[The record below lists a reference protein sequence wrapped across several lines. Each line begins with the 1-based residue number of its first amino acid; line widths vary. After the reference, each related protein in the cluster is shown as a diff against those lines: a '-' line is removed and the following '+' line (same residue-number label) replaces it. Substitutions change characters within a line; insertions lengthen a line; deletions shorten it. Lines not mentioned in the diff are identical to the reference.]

1 MTTEHVSP
9 VDGLQRFLIL
19 LCVSIPSFMINL
31 DSNIV
36 AVSLSSIAH
45 SLHADFADIE
55 WVISA
60 YTLTFASFVMPAGA
74 LADRYGRKRMLVIGL
89 LVFGIASFICGAAT
103 GVGMLNG
110 ARALQG
116 IGAAILLSSALAT
129 LSHTFRGPHRAR
141 AFAFWGSVIG
151 IATSLGPVVGG
162 FITQHFG
169 WEWAFYIN
177 VPIGAAMIA
186 LTLYAVD
193 ESKDPNARKVD
204 VMGSATLSSSLFL
217 VTLALITGNH
227 EGWDSH
233 RVLTEFACSA
243 ALFALFLLVE
253 SKQQRPMLDLSFFRR
268 PTYIGANISGLAF
281 AAGLL
286 TMFTYL
292 PIYFQS
298 GLGFN
303 PQTAGLLMLPMA
315 VPLFVVPRIVAAHLT
330 HRFSGRG
337 LLTTGLA
344 TIGVGLTW
352 LGIACP
358 QFDYPSMVG
367 GLLIAGIGAGILNGE
382 TAKVSM
388 SVIPPERAGMASG
401 ISGTVR
407 FSGIVVGFAALGA
420 ILFHTV
426 SQSLEAGLAAGSSAD
441 ALNLT
446 RSIAAGDLSGG
457 AHALASNTDLHQ
469 LALHSFGSGY
479 QAILFVAAGIT
490 LTASV
495 LAWLLVRSADTAP
508 TPRHVKAPSTGTPQ
522 VQKL

>member
-1 MTTEHVSP
+1 MNTEHVSP
-9 VDGLQRFLIL
+9 TAGLQRFLIL

-36 AVSLSSIAH
+36 AVSLSSIAQ

-60 YTLTFASFVMPAGA
+60 YTLTFASCVMPAGA

-89 LVFGIASFICGAAT
+89 AVFTLASLICGAA
-103 GVGMLNG
+103 GSVELLNG

-116 IGAAILLSSALAT
+116 VGAAILLSSALAT
-129 LSHTFRGPHRAR
+129 LSHTFRGPHRAQ

-169 WEWAFYIN
+169 WQWVFYIN
-177 VPIGAAMIA
+177 GPIGVAMIA
-186 LTLYAVD
+186 LTLYAVK
-193 ESKDPNARKVD
+193 ESSDPHARKVD
-204 VMGSATLSSSLFL
+204 VPGSITFCSSLFL
-217 VTLALITGNH
+217 ITLALITGNH
-227 EGWDSH
+227 AGWSSPEI
-233 RVLTEFACSA
+233 LTEFASSA
-243 ALFALFLLVE
+243 VLFALFLILE
-253 SKQQRPMLDLSFFRR
+253 LKQQRPMLDLSFFRR
-268 PTYIGANISGLAF
+268 PTYIGANIAGLAY
-281 AAGLL
+281 ASALL

-298 GLGFN
+298 GLGLS
-303 PQTAGLLMLPMA
+303 PQKAGLLMLPIA
-315 VPLFVVPRIVAAHLT
+315 VPLFVVPRIVANYLT
-330 HRFSGRG
+330 HRFSGRA
-337 LLTTGLA
+337 LLTFGLA
-344 TIGVGLTW
+344 TIGVGLLW
-352 LGIACP
+352 LGA
-358 QFDYPSMVG
+358 QALSFDYVSMVA

-407 FSGIVVGFAALGA
+407 FTGIVVGFAALGA
-420 ILFHTV
+420 ILFSRV
-426 SQSLEAGLAAGSSAD
+426 SATLASGLSAD
-441 ALNLT
+441 SAIDPVSLT
-446 RSIAAGDLSGG
+446 RRIAAGDLSGG
-457 AHALASNTDLHQ
+457 PLASSSGIDLHA

-479 QAILFVAAGIT
+479 QAILWVGAGIA
-490 LTASV
+490 LTASL

-508 TPRHVKAPSTGTPQ
+508 TPRHIENPGAVVPQ
-522 VQKL
+522 AE

>member
-1 MTTEHVSP
+1 MTTEHASP
-9 VDGLQRFLIL
+9 ADGLQRFLIL

-60 YTLTFASFVMPAGA
+60 YTLTFASCVMPAGA

-89 LVFGIASFICGAAT
+89 ALFTAASLMCGAA
-103 GVGMLNG
+103 GSVGLLNS

-116 IGAAILLSSALAT
+116 VGAAILLSSALAT
-129 LSHTFRGPHRAR
+129 LSHTFRGAHRAR

-162 FITQHFG
+162 FITEHFG
-169 WEWAFYIN
+169 WQWVFYIN

-186 LTLYAVD
+186 LTLYAVQ
-193 ESKDPNARKVD
+193 ESSDPHARKVD
-204 VMGSATLSSSLFL
+204 VPGSLTFSSSLFL

-227 EGWDSH
+227 EGWSSP
-233 RVLTEFACSA
+233 RILTEFACSA
-243 ALFALFLLVE
+243 VLLGLFLLVE
-253 SKQQRPMLDLSFFRR
+253 SRQQRPMLDLSFFRR
-268 PTYIGANISGLAF
+268 ATYIGANIAGLAY
-281 AAGLL
+281 AAALL

-298 GLGFN
+298 GLGLS
-303 PQTAGLLMLPMA
+303 PQKAGLLMLPIA
-315 VPLFVVPRIVAAHLT
+315 VPLFIVPRIVASYLT
-330 HRFSGRG
+330 HRFSGRA
-337 LLTTGLA
+337 LLTFGLA
-344 TIGVGLTW
+344 TIGLGLLW
-352 LGIACP
+352 LSAHALRL
-358 QFDYPSMVG
+358 DYNSMVA

-420 ILFHTV
+420 ILFYRVAAT
-426 SQSLEAGLAAGSSAD
+426 LGAGLPAD
-441 ALNLT
+441 STIDPLALT
-446 RSIAAGDLSGG
+446 RRIAAGDLSGG
-457 AHALASNTDLHQ
+457 GQGLASGVDVQ
-469 LALHSFGSGY
+469 ALALHSFASGF
-479 QAILFVAAGIT
+479 QAILLVGAGVA
-490 LTASV
+490 LLASLLV
-495 LAWLLVRSADTAP
+495 WLLVRSVDTAP
-508 TPRHVKAPSTGTPQ
+508 TPRHSKPLSAPTPQ
-522 VQKL
+522 AQ